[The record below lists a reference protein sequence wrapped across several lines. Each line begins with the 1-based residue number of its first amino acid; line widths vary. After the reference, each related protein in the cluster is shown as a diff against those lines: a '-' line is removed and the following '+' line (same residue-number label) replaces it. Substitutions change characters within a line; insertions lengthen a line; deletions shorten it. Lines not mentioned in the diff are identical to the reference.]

1 MFPAAADHVKVEA
14 GWSSFS
20 TLLIVSLPIAFWR
33 YLPADPAVHLV
44 GLIRSSNLLVRGL
57 VELTADDMVKDN
69 QPEEAFENPNLSLA
83 ESAPIVQNDFVL
95 SPTTVSPKYS
105 LLHRVYCPD
114 TQLTTISTDL
124 PIYMGDQSRGL
135 RHLQGSITVH
145 NLQSYLD
152 CQISSPFVVLNDYE
166 CNYSHPRILATLRQ
180 QSRKG
185 KLTEVEPSIMRSS
198 IRILSEE
205 LVKELNA
212 LVKCHP
218 SPRRFPVFDTLQ
230 EIDSPYIFYYQH
242 RTFFQSLRADLPTHS
257 KDLGL
262 FLDYIHD
269 SVADEY
275 AEVDTLLEKGHV
287 TAQFI
292 PYLFSPME
300 ILVTNKSKDTKA
312 YLQVTA
318 LEAETPLEANHS
330 QVTWKMMGESWIF
343 DGTFRKKRIPLMV
356 AYEDPTVPFMEITD
370 LNIYPLSYARHETEK
385 RLRNLGAAF
394 WRYRTP
400 SYVSYSGVDSREEL
414 YVSYQ
419 FFI

>member
-20 TLLIVSLPIAFWR
+20 TLLIVSLPMVFWR
-33 YLPADPAVHLV
+33 YLPVDPAVHLV
-44 GLIRSSNLLVRGL
+44 GLIRSSNILGRGFP
-57 VELTADDMVKDN
+57 ELIAHDTVKNN
-69 QPEEAFENPNLSLA
+69 QPEEASDDLNLGLV
-83 ESAPIVQNDFVL
+83 ESPLIVQNEAVL
-95 SPTTVSPKYS
+95 SPMAVVPKYS

-152 CQISSPFVVLNDYE
+152 GQISSPFVILNDYE
-166 CNYSHPRILATLRQ
+166 CNYSDPKVLARLRQ

-185 KLTEVEPSIMRSS
+185 KLIEAEPSIMRSS

-205 LVKELNA
+205 LVRELNA

-230 EIDSPYIFYYQH
+230 EIDSPYIFYYRH
-242 RTFFQSLRADLPTHS
+242 RDFFRSQLASLPTHS
-257 KDLGL
+257 KDLRL
-262 FLDYIHD
+262 FLDYIQD

-275 AEVDTLLEKGHV
+275 AEVDALLERGLT

-292 PYLFSPME
+292 PYLFNPME
-300 ILVTNKSKDTKA
+300 MLVTNKSKDTKA

-318 LEAETPLEANHS
+318 LEAKTPLENGR
-330 QVTWKMMGESWIF
+330 QVTWKMMGESWVF
-343 DGTFRKKRIPLMV
+343 DGTFRKNRVPLAV
-356 AYEDPTVPFMEITD
+356 AYEDPTLPFMEITD
-370 LNIYPLSYARHETEK
+370 LNIYPLQYAGNETEEK
-385 RLRNLGAAF
+385 LRNLGATF

-400 SYVSYSGVDSREEL
+400 SYVCYSGVDSSEEFT
-414 YVSYQ
+414 VSYRSL
-419 FFI
+419 I